1 VSSSATRELIRV
13 QSQEFVRDGRYFY
26 FALLFPFGMMA
37 IFMGLGQIT
46 PTDPESGF
54 GFGQIV
60 VPMTVFLSV
69 TSVAFMATAGPIAT
83 MRTKGTLR
91 LLGTTPIGRTRLI
104 LTHMPARLGL
114 VLFQVAVLL
123 GVGVGLDMVEVGA
136 LPALA
141 AITLLG
147 LAMFGSLGYL
157 LGGTLPSPE
166 TAANASTLIQL
177 AALFLS
183 GLVVPLSILPDN
195 AARILSYLPTTFFAD
210 LLIAQ
215 MPGGEPTHSVGLSV
229 LVVLATTAVIAV
241 LAVYTFKWD
250 QGEKH

>member
-1 VSSSATRELIRV
+1 MSSSATRELIRA

-37 IFMGLGQIT
+37 IFLGLAQIT
-46 PTDPESGF
+46 PTDPSSGF
-54 GFGQIV
+54 GFDQIV

-69 TSVAFMATAGPIAT
+69 TSVAFMATAGPLAT

-91 LLGTTPIGRTRLI
+91 LLGTTPVGRSRLI

-114 VLFQVAVLL
+114 VLFQVTVLL
-123 GVGVGLDMVEVGA
+123 AVGVGLDMVDLGA
-136 LPALA
+136 LPALG
-141 AITLLG
+141 AITVLG

-157 LGGTLPSPE
+157 LGGVLPTPE
-166 TAANASTLIQL
+166 TASNASTLIQL

-183 GLVVPLSILPDN
+183 GLVLPLSVLPDT
-195 AARILSYLPTTFFAD
+195 AAQILSYLPTTFFAD

-215 MPGGEPTHSVGLSV
+215 MPGGDPTHPAWLSV
-229 LVVLATTAVIAV
+229 LVILATTVIIAT
-241 LAVYTFKWD
+241 LAISTFKWD
-250 QGEKH
+250 QGEND